1 MSISDRA
8 GTIQSARAILFMV
21 LGLACLGVEARAK
34 SNEVLLPQGA
44 QAALLSLGGKEIQ
57 YFQLARAGEIKLM
70 VDGPAELTILSRL
83 GYPTGASGSQTYTL
97 EIAENGKVFTTHTS
111 TTEKSD
117 GLFKDTTIAAGKSRK
132 WTVTVPRG
140 RHGFQFLLQG
150 TSAAPVFL
158 RFLANSQAGSVSWV
172 SVTPLSYTRVA
183 TAMVKEKPVLYFVA
197 TTQGEVRLRVV
208 GPLQLRISSRL
219 SFDARMTGEQNY
231 AVLVLEKAKNIVTEP
246 LSTPKSAGVVYTDW
260 KEMVPGESQI
270 FTMEVPSGEHTYS
283 FLLGKGIAQ
292 SVALRFFI
300 PKDKI

>member
-1 MSISDRA
+1 MKVPDGAR
-8 GTIQSARAILFMV
+8 GVRPARALLLIVFLFTF
-21 LGLACLGVEARAK
+21 LGAEAQGK
-34 SNEVLLPQGA
+34 SNVVLLPEGA
-44 QAALLSLGGKEIQ
+44 PAALLSVGGKEIQ
-57 YFQLARAGEIKLM
+57 YFQLTRSGEIKLI

-300 PKDKI
+300 PKDKL

>member
-1 MSISDRA
+1 MLQFR
-8 GTIQSARAILFMV
+8 L
-21 LGLACLGVEARAK
+21 
-34 SNEVLLPQGA
+34 
-44 QAALLSLGGKEIQ
+44 KE
-57 YFQLARAGEIKLM
+57 
-70 VDGPAELTILSRL
+70 
-83 GYPTGASGSQTYTL
+83 
-97 EIAENGKVFTTHTS
+97 TS
-111 TTEKSD
+111 T
-117 GLFKDTTIAAGKSRK
+117 
-132 WTVTVPRG
+132 
-140 RHGFQFLLQG
+140 
-150 TSAAPVFL
+150 APVFL
-158 RFLANSQAGSVSWV
+158 RFLASSQAGPVSWV

-300 PKDKI
+300 PKDKL